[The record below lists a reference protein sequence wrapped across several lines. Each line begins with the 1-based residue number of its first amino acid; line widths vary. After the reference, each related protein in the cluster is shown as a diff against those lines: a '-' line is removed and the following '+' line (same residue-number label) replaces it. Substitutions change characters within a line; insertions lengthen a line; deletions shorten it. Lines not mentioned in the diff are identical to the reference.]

1 MRIETLSVFPEM
13 FETVMSTS
21 ILGRAREK
29 GIVEYAGHD
38 LRAWTHDRHR
48 TVDDEIFG
56 GGPGQL
62 MKPEPVFEALDELL
76 KSAPAEVIIF
86 TPAGRQFNQAMA
98 QELATKQRLLMI
110 CGRYEGFDER
120 VYSLADHLISL
131 GDYIL
136 TGGELAAMVVSD
148 AVCRLLPGVLG
159 SEQSN
164 LDDSFCANLLEYPQ
178 YTRPASYRGREVPE
192 VLLSGNH
199 AAIAAW
205 RRKMSII
212 KTAQLRPDLL
222 VASGL
227 SEAEICEA
235 LQSEQKNLS
244 NDEWQG
250 STCE

>member
-13 FETVMSTS
+13 FETVMATS

-29 GIVEYAGHD
+29 GALEYIGHD
-38 LRAWTHDRHR
+38 LRNWAHDRHR
-48 TVDDEIFG
+48 TVDDEIYG

-76 KSAPAEVIIF
+76 AIEPAKVLIL
-86 TPAGRQFNQAMA
+86 TPQGRRFDQKMAEELA
-98 QELATKQRLLMI
+98 QEQRLIMI

-120 VYSLADHLISL
+120 IYTLADHCISV

-148 AVCRLLPGVLG
+148 AICRLLPGVLG
-159 SEQSN
+159 DEQSN
-164 LDDSFCANLLEYPQ
+164 TDDSFSEGLLEYPQ
-178 YTRPASYRGREVPE
+178 YTRPASYRGMDVPE

-199 AAIAAW
+199 AAIAEW

-212 KTAQLRPDLL
+212 KTAEHRPDLL
-222 VASGL
+222 
-227 SEAEICEA
+227 
-235 LQSEQKNLS
+235 
-244 NDEWQG
+244 QG
-250 STCE
+250 TEY